1 MLMQPQLVNLA
12 HNNTVNRHAE
22 ILEEECLDIVFL
34 EVVKCKAIGILALP
48 LYNYL
53 RFLCFRR

>member
-1 MLMQPQLVNLA
+1 MLMQPQLVNLL